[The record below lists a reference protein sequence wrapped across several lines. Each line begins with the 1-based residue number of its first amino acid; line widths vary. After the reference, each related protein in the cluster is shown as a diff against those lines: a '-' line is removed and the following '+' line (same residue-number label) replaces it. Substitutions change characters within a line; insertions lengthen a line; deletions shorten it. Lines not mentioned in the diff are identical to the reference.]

1 MSEAVGPVPDTMQAP
16 APEAA
21 IALAAE
27 RRNEKSAPRR
37 PPRPSARGDRLKLAL
52 GWLVIAVVVFGGWQ
66 LFAAL
71 RWVNPTF
78 AGKPSSIFTSL
89 AHGLTGK
96 MLTTDAV
103 ATTEA
108 TVLGFAVAAVA
119 GILVAFLLTQVPY
132 LRRATSPYLTALNSL
147 PRVALAP
154 VFVIWLGIGLAAHA
168 VIAGS
173 LTFFVV
179 LANTMA
185 GVDSV
190 DPDHILL
197 ARLQGATRW
206 QTFVKYIIPSGLPS
220 IFVGLELGFIFG
232 MLGEVSGEMI
242 AGQAGL
248 GVRLTGDGASFNM
261 SDYFATL
268 FLLVII
274 TTIFALLFQAI
285 GRRLLRWQEGPAA
298 TRRRGG

>member
-1 MSEAVGPVPDTMQAP
+1 MAEVLGQSPEAMTPPRSAGSVAGNPDKVPGPVRRGRTPLQARR
-16 APEAA
+16 AA
-21 IALAAE
+21 
-27 RRNEKSAPRR
+27 
-37 PPRPSARGDRLKLAL
+37 RLKLLL
-52 GWLVIAVVVFGGWQ
+52 GWVVIAVVVFGGWQ
-66 LFAAL
+66 LFAVL
-71 RWVNPTF
+71 KWVNPTF
-78 AGKPSSIFTSL
+78 AGEPSLIAKAL
-89 AHGLTGK
+89 GHGLTGK
-96 MLTTDAV
+96 MLSTDAV

-108 TVLGFAVAAVA
+108 TVLGFVVAAVA
-119 GILVAFLLTQVPY
+119 GILFAFLLTQVPY

-154 VFVIWLGIGLAAHA
+154 VFVIWLGIGLVSHS

-197 ARLQGATRW
+197 SKLQGASRW

-248 GVRLTGDGASFNM
+248 GVRLTADGASFNM

-268 FLLVII
+268 VLLVII
-274 TTIFALLFQAI
+274 TTIFALVFQAI
-285 GRRLLRWQEGPAA
+285 GRHLLRWQAKPAMGA
-298 TRRRGG
+298 RR